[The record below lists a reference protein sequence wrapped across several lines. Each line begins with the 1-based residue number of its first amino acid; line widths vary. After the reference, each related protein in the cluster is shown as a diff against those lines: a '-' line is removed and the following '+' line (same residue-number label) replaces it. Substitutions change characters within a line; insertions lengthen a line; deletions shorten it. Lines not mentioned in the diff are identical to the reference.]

1 MVRSVDMRLVVVGR
15 RVGRHRFLMIEVIHW
30 SAGLVHIVVVFV
42 VEIISTES
50 KTSQEKTILDT
61 IFV

>member
-1 MVRSVDMRLVVVGR
+1 
-15 RVGRHRFLMIEVIHW
+15 MIVVIHW

-50 KTSQEKTILDT
+50 KTSQEKPILDS

>member
-1 MVRSVDMRLVVVGR
+1 
-15 RVGRHRFLMIEVIHW
+15 MIVVIHW
-30 SAGLVHIVVVFV
+30 SARLVHIVVVFV

-50 KTSQEKTILDT
+50 KTSQKKTILDS